1 MDIYSTRAQLA
12 AIDLIPR
19 DFGFMNGLF
28 AKDEGTVEDEKAIFD
43 VRKGTRRMAP
53 MVKPGAGGVIMND
66 RDSYETKEIEFCC
79 IAPERVVEDDNLKG
93 RMFNEKVLG
102 AMTPEQRAKKIMVK
116 DLSDMLAAIDAREEW
131 MIRQILLTGKLEI
144 FTYTNEGRNKK
155 ANLIADFNF
164 TNNFA
169 PASGKEWDGANAD
182 IAGDMEQ
189 IYDMVY
195 AGMGQVE
202 QIVMASDVW
211 AALRNNATF
220 MKTMDLLHA
229 DMGEIRTQYRGKGL
243 RFLGYN
249 SDGVE
254 LWASSGTF
262 VDDDGQTK
270 AIIPSGKLIAGGKN
284 IIKKIYGPITQV
296 EGVGQNAEFRTYIK
310 KQIPYRYGRPDGTAI
325 LNRVTSCPMMMPYN
339 VDSWAVATV
348 L

>member
-19 DFGFMNGLF
+19 DFGFLNGLF
-28 AKDEGTVEDEKAIFD
+28 GKDEGTVEDEKAIFD

-66 RDSYETKEIEFCC
+66 RDGYETKEIEFCC
-79 IAPERVVEDDNLKG
+79 IAPERIVEDDNLKSRAFG
-93 RMFNEKVLG
+93 EKVLG
-102 AMTPEQRAKKIMVK
+102 AMTPEQRSKKIMVK

-131 MIRQILLTGKLEI
+131 MIRQILLTGKLEV

-155 ANLIADFNF
+155 ANLVADFGF
-164 TNNFA
+164 TNNFT
-169 PASGKEWDGANAD
+169 PTTDWDQPGAD
-182 IAGDMEQ
+182 IASDMES
-189 IYDMVY
+189 IYDLVY

-211 AALRNNATF
+211 AALRNNAAF

-229 DMGEIRTQYRGKGL
+229 DLGELRTQYRGKGL

-262 VDDDGQTK
+262 VDDDGTTK

-284 IIKKIYGPITQV
+284 IVKKIYGPITQV
-296 EGVGQNAEFRTYIK
+296 EGIGQNAEFRTYIK

-325 LNRVTSCPMMMPYN
+325 LNRITSCPMMMPYN